1 MTLAWLLFLVEVL
14 RAYRYWSTELD
25 HGRRAYYYYHGILHF
40 VQGYNAAVQN
50 WPDDGLDL
58 LSMK

>member
-1 MTLAWLLFLVEVL
+1 MVEVL

-58 LSMK
+58 LSMT